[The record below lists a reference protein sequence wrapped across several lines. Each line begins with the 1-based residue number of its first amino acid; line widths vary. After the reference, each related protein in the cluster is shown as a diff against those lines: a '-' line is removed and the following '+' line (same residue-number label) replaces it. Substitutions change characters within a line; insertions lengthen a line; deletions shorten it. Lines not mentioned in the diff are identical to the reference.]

1 MLLQESSQPHFLNYP
16 QFPTSV
22 PYFVPM
28 LLPAVNSHFLQP
40 STSNSILTYPPLNV
54 QGCTAVTTTST
65 TAAVTTASTI
75 TANPTTTATD
85 WAEIEK
91 DVKIAGFKT
100 EEELFT
106 QEEKKIL
113 FDNSVGSRKSALGL
127 FDGTERRLLKE
138 LMEKMDEVT
147 LKTMECP
154 LDNLNPDVT
163 FLLTK
168 FQRTIAKWPI
178 QLHKV
183 FHEMGDVGKLPTT
196 KDTRSTLLKH
206 WVLPVIVKYARSEKK
221 TLRHL
226 FTTEDSLFLTE
237 DLIEKSLAEQ
247 VKTGA
252 STRNVSW
259 AWLSLCDTIIN
270 VTLVANVRDTNDG
283 SYRKFDLHYNNL
295 RKHICKMADIAGQA
309 AETARVTKDNKKEME
324 EVKRGIK
331 LYVKSPLRRKLLELT
346 GALAEA
352 VRKGNI
358 QISSPVYNFVA
369 NLTVGEMVA
378 AGTYRIGGIVR
389 MTNKQFYR
397 CIPVFVDEV
406 NKMVETG
413 CPSWGCR
420 HQKVAKDVAEQIG
433 ITANGDR
440 CCESSVSPAYFITS
454 NQNDKGS
461 LSKKTGYLM
470 FQTRQY
476 KMMQDYIT
484 IKNEYFRQKV
494 KLRSKLEAD
503 GKDLFVNSVGH
514 SLWDGTLTV
523 FNEVRN

>member
-1 MLLQESSQPHFLNYP
+1 M
-16 QFPTSV
+16 
-22 PYFVPM
+22 FV
-28 LLPAVNSHFLQP
+28 PAVNSHYLQP

-147 LKTMECP
+147 QKTMECP

-163 FLLTK
+163 YLLK
-168 FQRTIAKWPI
+168 QYQETIAKWPLR
-178 QLHKV
+178 LHKV
-183 FHEMGDVGKLPTT
+183 FQEKGDVGKIPTT
-196 KDTRSTLLKH
+196 KNIRSALLKH
-206 WVLPVIVKYARSEKK
+206 WVLPVIVQYARSQKK

-226 FTTEDSLFLTE
+226 FNTEDPLLLTA

-259 AWLSLCDTIIN
+259 AWLSLADTIIN
-270 VTLVANVRDTNDG
+270 VSLVVNVSDTTDIN
-283 SYRKFDLHYNNL
+283 YRKLDLHYTNL
-295 RKHICKMADIAGQA
+295 KKLIRRMADIAGQA
-309 AETARVTKDNKKEME
+309 AETVRVTKDDVKEME
-324 EVKRGIK
+324 EVRRGVN
-331 LYVKSPLRRKLLELT
+331 LYVRSPLRRKLLELT

-352 VRKGNI
+352 VRKGKI

-378 AGTYRIGGIVR
+378 ASTYRIGGIFR

-397 CIPVFVDEV
+397 CIPVFVDQV
-406 NKMVETG
+406 NAKVETG

-440 CCESSVSPAYFITS
+440 CCERSVSPAYFITS

-461 LSKKTGYLM
+461 LSKKIGYLM
-470 FQTRQY
+470 FQPRQY
-476 KMMQDYIT
+476 KMVQNYIT
-484 IKNEYFRQKV
+484 IKKEYFRQKD
-494 KLRSKLEAD
+494 KLRSKTKRKEVRMEAD